1 MSKKM
6 VSITLSSENVD
17 LWRSKKRDIAL
28 SHLIDEFLSN
38 YLNSEK
44 SDIAQELEALK
55 TEQNELTAKLGV
67 IQARKLALEREEAEN
82 QAVVNSENA
91 ELEAKAKS
99 KGMTVEEYKQLLAW
113 GEEQEN
119 KRRALYREMYENG
132 TLNGKTLE
140 YARKNGYLEGL

>member
-17 LWRSKKRDIAL
+17 LWRSKKRNIAL

-38 YLNSEK
+38 YLNNEK

-67 IQARKLALEREEAEN
+67 INARKLALEREEAEN

-113 GEEQEN
+113 GQEQEN
-119 KRRALYREMYENG
+119 KRREMYREMYENG

>member
-1 MSKKM
+1 MSKKTIC
-6 VSITLSSENVD
+6 VTLSSENID
-17 LWRSKKRDIAL
+17 LWRSKKREIAL

-38 YLNSEK
+38 YLDGEK
-44 SDIAQELEALK
+44 SETAQELEALK
-55 TEQNELTAKLGV
+55 TQQNELTAKLGV
-67 IQARKLALEREEAEN
+67 INARKLALEREEAKN

-113 GEEQEN
+113 GQEQEN
-119 KRRALYREMYENG
+119 KRREMYREMYENG

>member
-1 MSKKM
+1 MSKKT
-6 VSITLSSENVD
+6 VAITLSGENID

-28 SHLIDEFLSN
+28 SHLFDGFLSN
-38 YLNSEK
+38 YLEHEK
-44 SDIAQELEALK
+44 SGISQELEALK

-67 IQARKLALEREEAEN
+67 IQARKLALQREEAEN

-99 KGMTVEEYKQLLAW
+99 KGMTVDEYKQLLAW

-119 KRRALYREMYENG
+119 KRKTLYREMYQNG